1 MFLTLFF
8 FQFSCFFKMTQSSY
22 IILGAG
28 ASGLLLAYRMSQ
40 DRFFDDKSILII
52 DQVKDKGNDK
62 TWCYWEEG
70 AGEWDELLT
79 KKWSKLFFGSEDFTN
94 TLDISPYSYKMIRS
108 EKFYHKLWRS
118 IDLKS
123 NITFVE
129 DSVKTYS
136 EVDNRVKVVT
146 NKSTYFGLKL
156 LNSIPNKSV
165 YETQQKYPVLQQH
178 FTGWFIKSK
187 TNCFDD
193 SIASFMDFNIPQKG
207 NTRFMYVL
215 PMDKNK
221 ALFEYT
227 LFSKDLLQ
235 QSEYEDAIK
244 DYLKEKKITDFEV
257 LEKENGAIPM
267 TSFKFE
273 ELNSNSIL
281 NIGTA
286 GGWTKASTG
295 YTFFN
300 TSKKTKEL
308 VAFLK
313 KEDDLSA
320 FAKRTKFWFYDLLL
334 LDVLNN
340 NNDKGSSLFA
350 SIFKKVNVKTILKFL
365 GEESSTREDLKII
378 ISVSPKPFIIAIV
391 KRLLRIKS

>member
-1 MFLTLFF
+1 
-8 FQFSCFFKMTQSSY
+8 MTQSSY
-22 IILGAG
+22 IILGSG

-40 DRFFDDKSILII
+40 DSYFDDKSILII

-70 AGEWDELLT
+70 TGEWDELLT
-79 KKWSKLFFGSEDFTN
+79 KKWHKVFFGSEFFTDI
-94 TLDISPYSYKMIRS
+94 LDILPYSYKMIRS
-108 EKFYHKLWRS
+108 EKFYNKLWRS

-123 NITFVE
+123 NITFIE
-129 DSVKTYS
+129 DSVKSYE

-156 LNSIPNKSV
+156 LNSIPNKTV

-178 FTGWFIKSK
+178 FMGWFVK
-187 TNCFDD
+187 TKTDCFDD
-193 SIASFMDFNIPQKG
+193 SIATFMDFNIPQNG

-215 PMDKNK
+215 PIYKNM

-227 LFSKDLLQ
+227 LFSKDLLEH
-235 QSEYEDAIK
+235 SEYEDAIK
-244 DYLKEKKITDFEV
+244 DYLKEKKITEFEI

-295 YTFFN
+295 YTFYN
-300 TSKKTKEL
+300 TSKKTKDL
-308 VAFLK
+308 VSFLK

-320 FAKRTKFWFYDLLL
+320 FSKKTKFWFYDLLL
-334 LDVLNN
+334 LDVLANN
-340 NNDKGSSLFA
+340 NEKGSTFFA

-365 GEESSTREDLKII
+365 GEESNLGEDLKII
-378 ISVSPKPFIIAIV
+378 TSVSPKPFILAIV
-391 KRLLRIKS
+391 KRFSRIK

>member
-1 MFLTLFF
+1 
-8 FQFSCFFKMTQSSY
+8 MTQSSY
-22 IILGAG
+22 IILGSG

-40 DRFFDDKSILII
+40 DSYFDDKSILII

-70 AGEWDELLT
+70 TGEWDELLT
-79 KKWSKLFFGSEDFTN
+79 KKWHKVFFGSEFFTDI
-94 TLDISPYSYKMIRS
+94 LDILPYSYKMIRS
-108 EKFYHKLWRS
+108 EKFYNKLWRS

-123 NITFVE
+123 NITFIE
-129 DSVKTYS
+129 DSVKSYE

-156 LNSIPNKSV
+156 LNSIPNKTV

-178 FTGWFIKSK
+178 FMGWFVK
-187 TNCFDD
+187 TKTDCFDD
-193 SIASFMDFNIPQKG
+193 SIATFMDFNIPQNG

-215 PMDKNK
+215 PIDKNM

-227 LFSKDLLQ
+227 LFSKDLLEH
-235 QSEYEDAIK
+235 SEYEDAIK
-244 DYLKEKKITDFEV
+244 EYLKEKKITEFEI
-257 LEKENGAIPM
+257 LEKETGAIPM

-295 YTFFN
+295 YTFYN
-300 TSKKTKEL
+300 TSKKTKDL
-308 VAFLK
+308 VSFLK

-320 FAKRTKFWFYDLLL
+320 FSKKTKFWFYDLLL
-334 LDVLNN
+334 LDVLANN
-340 NNDKGSSLFA
+340 NEKGSTFFA

-365 GEESSTREDLKII
+365 GEESNIGEDLKII
-378 ISVSPKPFIIAIV
+378 TSVSPKPFILAIV
-391 KRLLRIKS
+391 KRFSRIK

>member
-1 MFLTLFF
+1 
-8 FQFSCFFKMTQSSY
+8 MTQSSY

-28 ASGLLLAYRMSQ
+28 ASGLLLAYRMSL
-40 DRFFDDKSILII
+40 DSYFDDKSILII

-70 AGEWDELLT
+70 TGEWDELLT
-79 KKWSKLFFGSEDFTN
+79 KKWHKVFFGSEVFTDI
-94 TLDISPYSYKMIRS
+94 LDISPYNYKMIRS

-123 NITFVE
+123 NITFIE
-129 DSVKTYS
+129 DSVKSYE

-156 LNSIPNKSV
+156 LNSIPNKTV
-165 YETQQKYPVLQQH
+165 YETQLKYPVLQQH
-178 FTGWFIKSK
+178 FMGWFVK
-187 TNCFDD
+187 TKTDCFDD
-193 SIASFMDFNIPQKG
+193 SIATFMDFNIPQNG

-215 PMDKNK
+215 PIDKNM

-227 LFSKDLLQ
+227 LFSKDLLER
-235 QSEYEDAIK
+235 SEYEDAIK
-244 DYLKEKKITDFEV
+244 DYLKEKKVTDYEI

-295 YTFFN
+295 YTFYN
-300 TSKKTKEL
+300 TSKKTKDL
-308 VAFLK
+308 VSFLK
-313 KEDDLSA
+313 KEDYLPK
-320 FAKRTKFWFYDLLL
+320 FTKRTKYWFYDLLL
-334 LDVLNN
+334 LDVLSKNN
-340 NNDKGSSLFA
+340 EKGSSLFG
-350 SIFKKVNVKTILKFL
+350 SIFKKVDVKTILKFL
-365 GEESSTREDLKII
+365 GEESSLREDLKII
-378 ISVSPKPFIIAIV
+378 TSVSSKPFIISTV
-391 KRLLRIKS
+391 KRFLRIK

>member
-1 MFLTLFF
+1 
-8 FQFSCFFKMTQSSY
+8 MTQSSY
-22 IILGAG
+22 IILGSG

-40 DRFFDDKSILII
+40 DSYFDDKSILII

-70 AGEWDELLT
+70 TGEWDELLT
-79 KKWSKLFFGSEDFTN
+79 KKWHKVFFGSEVFTDI
-94 TLDISPYSYKMIRS
+94 LDISPYSYKMIRS

-123 NITFVE
+123 NITFIE
-129 DSVKTYS
+129 DSVKSYE

-156 LNSIPNKSV
+156 LNSIPNKTV
-165 YETQQKYPVLQQH
+165 YETQLKYPVLQQH
-178 FTGWFIKSK
+178 FMGWFVK
-187 TNCFDD
+187 TKTDCFDD
-193 SIASFMDFNIPQKG
+193 SIATFMDFNIPQNG

-215 PMDKNK
+215 PIDKNM

-227 LFSKDLLQ
+227 LFSKDLLEH
-235 QSEYEDAIK
+235 SEYEDAIK
-244 DYLKEKKITDFEV
+244 EYLKEKKITEFEI
-257 LEKENGAIPM
+257 LEKETGAIPM

-295 YTFFN
+295 YTFYN
-300 TSKKTKEL
+300 TSKKTKDL
-308 VAFLK
+308 VSFLK

-320 FAKRTKFWFYDLLL
+320 FSKKTKFWFYDLLL
-334 LDVLNN
+334 LDVLANN
-340 NNDKGSSLFA
+340 NEKGSTFFA

-365 GEESSTREDLKII
+365 GEESNIGEDLKII
-378 ISVSPKPFIIAIV
+378 TSVSPKPFILAIV
-391 KRLLRIKS
+391 KRFSRIK

>member
-1 MFLTLFF
+1 
-8 FQFSCFFKMTQSSY
+8 MTQSSY

-28 ASGLLLAYRMSQ
+28 ASGLLLAYRMSL
-40 DRFFDDKSILII
+40 DSYFDDKSILII

-70 AGEWDELLT
+70 DGEWEELLT
-79 KKWSKLFFGSEDFTN
+79 KKWSKVFFGSKDFTE

-108 EKFYHKLWRS
+108 EKFYSKLWKS
-118 IDLKS
+118 IDLKP
-123 NITFVE
+123 NITFIE
-129 DSVKTYS
+129 DNVKSFS
-136 EVDNRVKVVT
+136 ELDNKVKVVT

-156 LNSIPNKSV
+156 LNSIPEKTV

-178 FTGWFIKSK
+178 FVGWFIKTK
-187 TNCFDD
+187 TDCFDD
-193 SIASFMDFNIPQKG
+193 SFATFMDFNIPQNG

-215 PMDKNK
+215 PIDKNV

-227 LFSKDLLQ
+227 LFSKDLLER
-235 QSEYEDAIK
+235 SEYEDAIK
-244 DYLKEKKITDFEV
+244 DYLKEKKVTDYEI

-295 YTFFN
+295 YTFYN
-300 TSKKTKEL
+300 TSKKTKDL
-308 VAFLK
+308 VSFLK
-313 KEDDLSA
+313 KEDYLPK
-320 FAKRTKFWFYDLLL
+320 FTKRTKYWFYDLLL
-334 LDVLNN
+334 LDVLSKNN
-340 NNDKGSSLFA
+340 EKGSSLFG
-350 SIFKKVNVKTILKFL
+350 SIFKKVDVKTILKFL
-365 GEESSTREDLKII
+365 GEESSLREDLKII
-378 ISVSPKPFIIAIV
+378 TSVSSKPFIISIV
-391 KRLLRIKS
+391 KRFLRIK

>member
-1 MFLTLFF
+1 
-8 FQFSCFFKMTQSSY
+8 MTQSSY
-22 IILGAG
+22 IILGSG

-40 DRFFDDKSILII
+40 DSYFDDKSILII

-70 AGEWDELLT
+70 TGEWDELLT
-79 KKWSKLFFGSEDFTN
+79 KKWHKVFFGSEVFTDI
-94 TLDISPYSYKMIRS
+94 LDISPYNYKMIRS

-123 NITFVE
+123 NITFIE
-129 DSVKTYS
+129 DSVKSYE

-156 LNSIPNKSV
+156 LNSIPNKTV
-165 YETQQKYPVLQQH
+165 YETQLKYPVLQQH
-178 FTGWFIKSK
+178 FVGWFVK
-187 TNCFDD
+187 TKTDCFDD
-193 SIASFMDFNIPQKG
+193 SIATFMDFNIPQNG

-215 PMDKNK
+215 PIDKNM

-227 LFSKDLLQ
+227 LFSKDLLEH
-235 QSEYEDAIK
+235 SEYEDAIK
-244 DYLKEKKITDFEV
+244 EYLKEKKISEFEI
-257 LEKENGAIPM
+257 LEKETGAIPM

-295 YTFFN
+295 YTFYN
-300 TSKKTKEL
+300 TSKKTKDL
-308 VAFLK
+308 VSFLK

-320 FAKRTKFWFYDLLL
+320 FSKKTKFWFYDLLL
-334 LDVLNN
+334 LDVLANN
-340 NNDKGSSLFA
+340 NEKGSTFFA

-365 GEESSTREDLKII
+365 GEESNIGEDLKII
-378 ISVSPKPFIIAIV
+378 TSVSPKPFILAIV
-391 KRLLRIKS
+391 KRFSRIK

>member
-1 MFLTLFF
+1 MI
-8 FQFSCFFKMTQSSY
+8 QSSY

-28 ASGLLLAYRMSQ
+28 ASGLLLAYRMSL
-40 DRFFDDKSILII
+40 DSYFDDKSILII

-70 AGEWDELLT
+70 EGEWDELLT
-79 KKWSKLFFGSEDFTN
+79 KKWPKVLFGSKDFTE

-118 IDLKS
+118 ISLKS

-129 DSVKTYS
+129 DSVKSYS
-136 EVDNRVKVVT
+136 EIDNRVKVVT

-156 LNSIPNKSV
+156 LNSIPDKKV

-178 FTGWFIKSK
+178 FVGWFVK
-187 TNCFDD
+187 TKKDCFDN
-193 SIASFMDFNIPQKG
+193 SIATFMDFNIPQND

-215 PMDKNK
+215 PIDKNI

-227 LFSKDLLQ
+227 LFSKDLLEH
-235 QSEYEDAIK
+235 SKYEEAIR
-244 DYLKEKKITDFEV
+244 DYLKEKKVTDFKI

-295 YTFFN
+295 YTFYN
-300 TSKKTKEL
+300 TSKKTKDL
-308 VAFLK
+308 VSFLK
-313 KEDDLSA
+313 KKDDLSV
-320 FAKRTKFWFYDLLL
+320 FAKRTKYWFYDLLL
-334 LDVLNN
+334 LDVLANN
-340 NNDKGSSLFA
+340 NEKGSSVFA
-350 SIFKKVNVKTILKFL
+350 SIFKKVNVKIILKFL
-365 GEESSTREDLKII
+365 GEESSLREDLKII
-378 ISVSPKPFIIAIV
+378 TSVSPKPFILSIV
-391 KRLLRIKS
+391 KRFLRIK

>member
-1 MFLTLFF
+1 
-8 FQFSCFFKMTQSSY
+8 MTQSSY
-22 IILGAG
+22 IILGSG

-40 DRFFDDKSILII
+40 DSYFDDKSILII

-70 AGEWDELLT
+70 TGEWDELLT
-79 KKWSKLFFGSEDFTN
+79 KKWHKVFFGSEFFTN
-94 TLDISPYSYKMIRS
+94 ILDISPYSYKMIRS
-108 EKFYHKLWRS
+108 EKFYNKLWRS

-123 NITFVE
+123 NITFIE
-129 DSVKTYS
+129 DSVKSYE

-156 LNSIPNKSV
+156 LNSIPNKTV
-165 YETQQKYPVLQQH
+165 YETQLKYPVLQQH
-178 FTGWFIKSK
+178 FVGWFVK
-187 TNCFDD
+187 TKTDCFDD
-193 SIASFMDFNIPQKG
+193 SIATFMDFNIPQNG

-215 PMDKNK
+215 PIDKNM

-227 LFSKDLLQ
+227 LFSKDLLEH
-235 QSEYEDAIK
+235 SEYEDAIK
-244 DYLKEKKITDFEV
+244 EYLKEKKITEFEI
-257 LEKENGAIPM
+257 LEKETGAIPM

-295 YTFFN
+295 YTFYN
-300 TSKKTKEL
+300 TSKKTKDL
-308 VAFLK
+308 VSFLK

-320 FAKRTKFWFYDLLL
+320 FSKKTKFWFYDLLL
-334 LDVLNN
+334 LDVLANN
-340 NNDKGSSLFA
+340 NEKGSTFFA

-365 GEESSTREDLKII
+365 GEESNIGEDLKII
-378 ISVSPKPFIIAIV
+378 TSVSPKPFILAIV
-391 KRLLRIKS
+391 KRFSRIK

>member
-1 MFLTLFF
+1 
-8 FQFSCFFKMTQSSY
+8 MTQSSY
-22 IILGAG
+22 IILGSG

-40 DRFFDDKSILII
+40 DSYFDDKSILII

-70 AGEWDELLT
+70 TGEWDELLT
-79 KKWSKLFFGSEDFTN
+79 KKWHKVFFGSEFFTDI
-94 TLDISPYSYKMIRS
+94 LDISPYSYKMIRS
-108 EKFYHKLWRS
+108 EKFYNKLWRS

-123 NITFVE
+123 NITFIE
-129 DSVKTYS
+129 DSVKSYE

-156 LNSIPNKSV
+156 LNSIPNKTV

-178 FTGWFIKSK
+178 FMGWFVK
-187 TNCFDD
+187 TKTDCFDD
-193 SIASFMDFNIPQKG
+193 SIATFMDFNIPQNG

-215 PMDKNK
+215 PIDKNM

-227 LFSKDLLQ
+227 LFSKDLLEH
-235 QSEYEDAIK
+235 SEYEDAIK
-244 DYLKEKKITDFEV
+244 DYLKEKKITEFEI
-257 LEKENGAIPM
+257 LEKETGAIPM

-295 YTFFN
+295 YTFYN
-300 TSKKTKEL
+300 TSKKTKDL
-308 VAFLK
+308 VSFLK

-320 FAKRTKFWFYDLLL
+320 FSKKTKFWFYDLLL
-334 LDVLNN
+334 LDVLANN
-340 NNDKGSSLFA
+340 NEKGSTFFA

-365 GEESSTREDLKII
+365 GEESNIGEDLKII
-378 ISVSPKPFIIAIV
+378 TSVSPKPFILAIV
-391 KRLLRIKS
+391 KRFSRIK